1 MSDASTLA
9 IGFDPTPAS
18 AVMVTVEGMENTG
31 VEVTGG
37 GAGAGAGAGAGVGD
51 GELPPAPPPPHALS
65 RTSPGRKSAI
75 LGMLTNPVAG
85 I

>member
-18 AVMVTVEGMENTG
+18 ADMVTVEGMENTG

-37 GAGAGAGAGAGVGD
+37 GAVAGAGAGVGD